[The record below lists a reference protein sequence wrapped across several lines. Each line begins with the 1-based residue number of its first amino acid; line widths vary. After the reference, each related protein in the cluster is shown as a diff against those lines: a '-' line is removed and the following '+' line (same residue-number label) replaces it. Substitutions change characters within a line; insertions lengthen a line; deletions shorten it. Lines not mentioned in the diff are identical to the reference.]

1 MSSGAPRSGDEIRAT
16 MSSNMPGCTSP
27 PKSANVSNK
36 ADNIVQ
42 GRLITREEC
51 KDKIG
56 FGWSTKQKWL
66 ILSVIFIVQISMNFN
81 ASIFPGA
88 IPGLAEKYDV
98 SRETIR
104 WGQFGFL
111 IAYAFGCELWA
122 PWSEEYGRFWSLQLS
137 LVFVNLWQILCWL
150 SPTTSGV
157 IIGRILGGLSSA
169 GGSVT
174 LGMVADMWEPDVQ
187 QYAVAFIVFSSVS
200 GGICGPIVGGFVEQF
215 APVDCFFWVQL
226 AFGITAQLLHALF
239 VPETR
244 ESNIMTKEA
253 KRQRNLGNEV
263 YGPNERNGNRLTPR
277 KILSTWIKPFHMFL
291 TEPIVLCLSLLSGFS
306 DALIFTSL
314 DSFGLVY
321 AQWSFTPWMKGLT
334 FIP

>member
-1 MSSGAPRSGDEIRAT
+1 MAI
-16 MSSNMPGCTSP
+16 MSSNLSEDTSP
-27 PKSANVSNK
+27 HGSDKVGNETDHTDQRKS
-36 ADNIVQ
+36 
-42 GRLITREEC
+42 ITRDQC

-56 FGWSTKQKWL
+56 FNWSTKQKWL
-66 ILSVIFIVQISMNFN
+66 VLSVIFVVQISMNFN

-98 SRETIR
+98 PRETIR

-137 LVFVNLWQILCWL
+137 LLFVNLWQILCL
-150 SPTTSGV
+150 FSPTAYGV
-157 IIGRILGGLSSA
+157 IAGRILGGLSSA

-174 LGMVADMWEPDVQ
+174 LGMVADMWEADVQ
-187 QYAVAFIVFSSVS
+187 QYAVAFIVFSSVF
-200 GGICGPIVGGFVEQF
+200 GGICGPIVGGFIEQF
-215 APVDCFFWVQL
+215 APVNCFFWVQL
-226 AFGITAQLLHALF
+226 AFGLTAQVLHALI

-244 ESNIMTKEA
+244 ESTIMTKEA
-253 KRQRNLGNEV
+253 KRLRACGEEV
-263 YGPNERNGNRLTPR
+263 YGPNELKGNRLTPR

-321 AQWSFTPWMKGLT
+321 AQWSFSPWMKGLT